1 MVDKLFEKFNF
12 YNNDIKFYQSIAD
25 KFSDFDSAFGYIVD
39 LINKDIKS
47 GNINFFIK
55 GINSSN
61 ILEKITELLTL
72 LGDLNIELDINDIA
86 NLIKKSPELDLML
99 NKLFKTLEYVSEDDI
114 NKITNNEYVK
124 DFLITYAI
132 IKDIYDIDLSMDE
145 CAIKSDV
152 TSDHVR
158 DYIHQIM
165 QIPMMPYEQIIENY
179 RRQEEL
185 KKQIAL
191 GRDILK
197 NTEKLNYLRNLVVN
211 ANLRLVVSIAK
222 RFRYLGL
229 EFMDLINEGNIGLMK
244 AAEKYNYKSENQFG
258 TYATWWIRQAI
269 GLSLSKTGNTIVLP
283 RDVSGKIANINRIK
297 RKLALELNKE
307 PTNADIAI
315 YLDVDEKEINEFL
328 DYAQVV
334 TSLDV
339 KVGEDESATLG
350 EFLESNINLEEDFIN
365 DVTQNILNDELRA
378 LGSDLEF
385 IIRARF
391 GINDPK
397 NPKKEFERNHTLDE
411 VSKMFNV
418 TRERIRQKEA
428 KALRKLSLNPNLRSI
443 ANISSEVTSFWDF
456 FPGVNKEKI
465 FKNIKRLSYDYKFAL
480 FQMFGYDL
488 DIYNVVKRET
498 RKQGEKA
505 IKLLQKMLESPRN
518 KSVYTL
524 QEKLKGSSKD
534 IELLAQ
540 DLQNDS
546 EKAILFQVFGTDLSE
561 IIDEDELDVDV
572 KNKLNI
578 LYESLRV
585 NTKMVVPSLYL
596 KEILEATDAEIEFL
610 NKNEDKTT
618 KKYQLLSKIYGLNY
632 NEIHYYEFKDR
643 EEYHSYYIYINYLK
657 KQLNSYRIKHKS
669 IDYIHL
675 VDRPLTDILNVSR
688 EEITNLINIIN
699 IRTKQYICLSK
710 IFGNAL
716 LKEDVHYLIKDYP
729 ELSLYYNSLFH
740 FRNLILS
747 YRDNISLLDECINS
761 LPVQYRLII
770 SLYLGVIDNIRYDC
784 EDIAIMLNQD
794 EEDVNNK
801 LKMGIYLI
809 EVILEKVKDKSKEKV
824 KVLNLIRGE

>member
-55 GINSSN
+55 DINSSN
-61 ILEKITELLTL
+61 ILNKLAELLTL
-72 LGDLNIELDINDIA
+72 LRDLNIKLDINDIA
-86 NLIKKSPELDLML
+86 NLIKKYPALDLML

-165 QIPMMPYEQIIENY
+165 QIPMMSYEQIIENY

-222 RFRYLGL
+222 RFRYRGL

-365 DVTQNILNDELRA
+365 GVTQNILNDELRA
-378 LGSDLEF
+378 LGYDLEF

-443 ANISSEVTSFWDF
+443 ASISSEVTSFWDF

-524 QEKLKGSSKD
+524 QEKLKCSSSDINLLIQDFKD
-534 IELLAQ
+534 
-540 DLQNDS
+540 DP
-546 EKAILFQVFGTDLSE
+546 EKAILFQVFGADLSE

-572 KNKLNI
+572 KNKLNV
-578 LYESLRV
+578 LYESLKI
-585 NTKMVVPSLYL
+585 NTKILAPSSYL
-596 KEILEATDAEIEFL
+596 KEILKATDTEIEYL

-618 KKYQLLSKIYGLNY
+618 KKYQLLSNIYGLNY
-632 NEIHYYEFKDR
+632 NEIHYYEFRDN
-643 EEYHSYYIYINYLK
+643 EEYHSYHTYINYLK
-657 KQLNSYRIKHKS
+657 KQLNSYQIKHKNVE
-669 IDYIHL
+669 YIHL

-699 IRTKQYICLSK
+699 ISTKQYICLSK
-710 IFGNAL
+710 IFGTDL

-761 LPVQYRLII
+761 LPEQYRLII
-770 SLYLGVIDNIRYDC
+770 SLYLGALDNIRYDC
-784 EDIAIMLNQD
+784 EDIAMMLEQD
-794 EEDVNNK
+794 EEEVNNK
-801 LKMGIYLI
+801 LKMSIYLI
-809 EVILEKVKDKSKEKV
+809 EVILEKVKDKDKE

>member
-12 YNNDIKFYQSIAD
+12 YNNNIKFYQSIAD
-25 KFSDFDSAFGYIVD
+25 EFSDFDSAFGYIVD

-55 GINSSN
+55 DINSSN

-72 LGDLNIELDINDIA
+72 LRDLNIELDINDIV

-132 IKDIYDIDLSMDE
+132 IKDIYDIDLSMNE

-165 QIPMMPYEQIIENY
+165 QIPMMSYEQIIENY

-222 RFRYLGL
+222 RFRYRGL

-365 DVTQNILNDELRA
+365 GVTQNILNDELKA

-397 NPKKEFERNHTLDE
+397 NPKKEFERKHTLDE

-443 ANISSEVTSFWDF
+443 ASISSEVTSFWDF

-488 DIYNVVKRET
+488 NSYNVVKKET
-498 RKQGEKA
+498 KKQGEKA

-546 EKAILFQVFGTDLSE
+546 EKAILFQVFGADLSE

-572 KNKLNI
+572 KNKLNV
-578 LYESLRV
+578 LYESLKI
-585 NTKMVVPSLYL
+585 NTKILAPSSYL
-596 KEILEATDAEIEFL
+596 KEILKATDTEIEYL
-610 NKNEDKTT
+610 NKNEDTTT

-632 NEIHYYEFKDR
+632 KEIHYYEFKDR

-710 IFGNAL
+710 IFGTDL

-761 LPVQYRLII
+761 LPEQYRLII

-784 EDIAIMLNQD
+784 ENIAIMLEQD
-794 EEDVNNK
+794 EEEVNNK
-801 LKMGIYLI
+801 LKMSIYLI

>member
-55 GINSSN
+55 DINSSN
-61 ILEKITELLTL
+61 ILNKLAELLTL
-72 LGDLNIELDINDIA
+72 LRDLNIELDINDIA
-86 NLIKKSPELDLML
+86 NLIKKTPELDLML
-99 NKLFKTLEYVSEDDI
+99 NKLFKTLEHVSEDDI

-165 QIPMMPYEQIIENY
+165 QIPMMSYEQIIENY

-222 RFRYLGL
+222 RFRYRGL

-365 DVTQNILNDELRA
+365 DVTQNILNDELKA

-397 NPKKEFERNHTLDE
+397 NPKKEFERKHTLDE

-443 ANISSEVTSFWDF
+443 ASISCEVTSFWDF

-488 DIYNVVKRET
+488 DSYNVVKRET
-498 RKQGEKA
+498 KKQGEKA

-518 KSVYTL
+518 KSVYNL
-524 QEKLKGSSKD
+524 QEKLKGSSSD
-534 IELLAQ
+534 I
-540 DLQNDS
+540 
-546 EKAILFQVFGTDLSE
+546 
-561 IIDEDELDVDV
+561 
-572 KNKLNI
+572 
-578 LYESLRV
+578 
-585 NTKMVVPSLYL
+585 
-596 KEILEATDAEIEFL
+596 
-610 NKNEDKTT
+610 
-618 KKYQLLSKIYGLNY
+618 
-632 NEIHYYEFKDR
+632 
-643 EEYHSYYIYINYLK
+643 
-657 KQLNSYRIKHKS
+657 
-669 IDYIHL
+669 
-675 VDRPLTDILNVSR
+675 
-688 EEITNLINIIN
+688 NLIF
-699 IRTKQYICLSK
+699 L
-710 IFGNAL
+710 
-716 LKEDVHYLIKDYP
+716 
-729 ELSLYYNSLFH
+729 EL
-740 FRNLILS
+740 
-747 YRDNISLLDECINS
+747 
-761 LPVQYRLII
+761 
-770 SLYLGVIDNIRYDC
+770 
-784 EDIAIMLNQD
+784 
-794 EEDVNNK
+794 
-801 LKMGIYLI
+801 
-809 EVILEKVKDKSKEKV
+809 
-824 KVLNLIRGE
+824 

>member
-1 MVDKLFEKFNF
+1 MVDKLFEKFKF
-12 YNNDIKFYQSIAD
+12 YNNDIKFYQNIAD

-55 GINSSN
+55 DINSSN
-61 ILEKITELLTL
+61 ILNKLAEILTL
-72 LGDLNIELDINDIA
+72 LRDLNIELDINDIA
-86 NLIKKSPELDLML
+86 NLIKKYPELDLIL

-152 TSDHVR
+152 TSNHVR

-165 QIPMMPYEQIIENY
+165 QIPMMSYEQIIENY

-222 RFRYLGL
+222 RFRYRGL

-269 GLSLSKTGNTIVLP
+269 GLALSKIGNAIVLP
-283 RDVSGKIANINRIK
+283 RDVSGKVANINHIK
-297 RKLALELNKE
+297 RKLALELNRE
-307 PTNADIAI
+307 PTNADIAA
-315 YLDVDEKEINEFL
+315 YLDVDEKEINGFL

-378 LGSDLEF
+378 LGYDLEF

-391 GINDPK
+391 GINDSK
-397 NPKKEFERNHTLDE
+397 NPKKEFERKHTLDE
-411 VSKMFNV
+411 VAQMFNV

-428 KALRKLSLNPNLRSI
+428 KALRKLRLNPNLRNV

-456 FPGVNKEKI
+456 FPGVSKDKVL
-465 FKNIKRLSYDYKFAL
+465 KKIKRLSYDYKFAL

-488 DIYNVVKRET
+488 DSYNVVKKGT

-524 QEKLKGSSKD
+524 QEKLKCSSSD
-534 IELLAQ
+534 INLLIQ
-540 DLQNDS
+540 DFKNDS
-546 EKAILFQVFGTDLSE
+546 EKAILFQVFGADLSK

-632 NEIHYYEFKDR
+632 NEIHYYEFRDN
-643 EEYHSYYIYINYLK
+643 EEYHSYHTYINYLK
-657 KQLNSYRIKHKS
+657 KQLNNYQIKHKNVE
-669 IDYIHL
+669 YIHL

-761 LPVQYRLII
+761 LPEQYRLII
-770 SLYLGVIDNIRYDC
+770 SLYLGALDNIRYDC
-784 EDIAIMLNQD
+784 ENIAMMLEQD
-794 EEDVNNK
+794 EEEVNNK
-801 LKMGIYLI
+801 LKMSIYLI

>member
-55 GINSSN
+55 DINSSN

-165 QIPMMPYEQIIENY
+165 QIPMMSYEQIIENY

-222 RFRYLGL
+222 RFRYRGL

-283 RDVSGKIANINRIK
+283 RDVSGRIANINRIK

-365 DVTQNILNDELRA
+365 GVTQNILNDELKA

-418 TRERIRQKEA
+418 TRERIRQKET

-443 ANISSEVTSFWDF
+443 ASISSEVTSFWDF

-488 DIYNVVKRET
+488 DSYNVVKRET
-498 RKQGEKA
+498 KKQGEKA

-546 EKAILFQVFGTDLSE
+546 EKAILFQVFWG
-561 IIDEDELDVDV
+561 
-572 KNKLNI
+572 
-578 LYESLRV
+578 R
-585 NTKMVVPSLYL
+585 L
-596 KEILEATDAEIEFL
+596 K
-610 NKNEDKTT
+610 
-618 KKYQLLSKIYGLNY
+618 
-632 NEIHYYEFKDR
+632 
-643 EEYHSYYIYINYLK
+643 
-657 KQLNSYRIKHKS
+657 
-669 IDYIHL
+669 
-675 VDRPLTDILNVSR
+675 
-688 EEITNLINIIN
+688 
-699 IRTKQYICLSK
+699 
-710 IFGNAL
+710 
-716 LKEDVHYLIKDYP
+716 
-729 ELSLYYNSLFH
+729 
-740 FRNLILS
+740 
-747 YRDNISLLDECINS
+747 
-761 LPVQYRLII
+761 
-770 SLYLGVIDNIRYDC
+770 
-784 EDIAIMLNQD
+784 
-794 EEDVNNK
+794 
-801 LKMGIYLI
+801 
-809 EVILEKVKDKSKEKV
+809 
-824 KVLNLIRGE
+824 

>member
-55 GINSSN
+55 DINSSN

-99 NKLFKTLEYVSEDDI
+99 NKLFKTLEYVSEEDI

-132 IKDIYDIDLSMDE
+132 IKNIYDIDLSMDE

-165 QIPMMPYEQIIENY
+165 QIPMMSYEQIIENY

-222 RFRYLGL
+222 RFRYRGL

-365 DVTQNILNDELRA
+365 DVTQNILNDELKA
-378 LGSDLEF
+378 LGYDLEF

-443 ANISSEVTSFWDF
+443 ANVSSEVTSFWDF

-524 QEKLKGSSKD
+524 QEKLKCSSSDINLLIQDFKD
-534 IELLAQ
+534 
-540 DLQNDS
+540 DP
-546 EKAILFQVFGTDLSE
+546 EKAILFQVFGADLSE

-572 KNKLNI
+572 KNKLNV
-578 LYESLRV
+578 LYESLKI
-585 NTKMVVPSLYL
+585 NTKILAPSSYL
-596 KEILEATDAEIEFL
+596 KEILKATDTEIEYL

-618 KKYQLLSKIYGLNY
+618 KKYQLLSNIYGLNY
-632 NEIHYYEFKDR
+632 NEIHYYEFRDN
-643 EEYHSYYIYINYLK
+643 EEYHSYHTYINYLK
-657 KQLNSYRIKHKS
+657 KQLNSYQIKHKNVE
-669 IDYIHL
+669 YIHL

-699 IRTKQYICLSK
+699 ISTKQYICLSK
-710 IFGNAL
+710 IFGTDL
-716 LKEDVHYLIKDYP
+716 LKEDVYYLIKDYS

-761 LPVQYRLII
+761 LPEQYRLII
-770 SLYLGVIDNIRYDC
+770 SLYLGALDNIRYDC
-784 EDIAIMLNQD
+784 ETIAMMLEQD
-794 EEDVNNK
+794 EEEVNNK
-801 LKMGIYLI
+801 LKMSIYLI

>member
-1 MVDKLFEKFNF
+1 MVDKLFEKFKF

-55 GINSSN
+55 DINSSN
-61 ILEKITELLTL
+61 ILEKITELLAL
-72 LGDLNIELDINDIA
+72 LRDLNIELDINDIA

-165 QIPMMPYEQIIENY
+165 QIPMMSYEQIIENY
-179 RRQEEL
+179 HRQEEL

-222 RFRYLGL
+222 RFRYRGL

-378 LGSDLEF
+378 LGYDLEF

-397 NPKKEFERNHTLDE
+397 NPKKEFERKHTLDE

-443 ANISSEVTSFWDF
+443 ASISSEVTSFWDF

-488 DIYNVVKRET
+488 DNYNVVKRET
-498 RKQGEKA
+498 KKQGEKA

-546 EKAILFQVFGTDLSE
+546 EKAILFQVFGADLSE

-572 KNKLNI
+572 KNKLNV
-578 LYESLRV
+578 LYESLKI
-585 NTKMVVPSLYL
+585 NTKILAPSSYL
-596 KEILEATDAEIEFL
+596 KEILKATDTEIEYL

-618 KKYQLLSKIYGLNY
+618 KKYQLLSNIYGLNY
-632 NEIHYYEFKDR
+632 NEIHYYEFRDN
-643 EEYHSYYIYINYLK
+643 EEYHSYHTYINYLK
-657 KQLNSYRIKHKS
+657 KQLNSYQIKHKNVE
-669 IDYIHL
+669 YIHL

-699 IRTKQYICLSK
+699 ISTKQYICLSK
-710 IFGNAL
+710 IFGTDL
-716 LKEDVHYLIKDYP
+716 LKEDVYYLIKDYP

-761 LPVQYRLII
+761 LPEQYRLII
-770 SLYLGVIDNIRYDC
+770 SLYLGALDNIRYDC
-784 EDIAIMLNQD
+784 ETIAIMLEQD
-794 EEDVNNK
+794 EEEVNNK
-801 LKMGIYLI
+801 LKMSIYLI
-809 EVILEKVKDKSKEKV
+809 EVILEKVKDKDKE

>member
-55 GINSSN
+55 DINSSN

-72 LGDLNIELDINDIA
+72 LRDLNIELDINDIA
-86 NLIKKSPELDLML
+86 NLIQKYPELDLML
-99 NKLFKTLEYVSEDDI
+99 NKLFKTLEYISEDDI

-165 QIPMMPYEQIIENY
+165 QIPMMSYEQIIENY

-222 RFRYLGL
+222 RFRYRGL

-397 NPKKEFERNHTLDE
+397 NPQKEFERKHTLDE

-443 ANISSEVTSFWDF
+443 ASISSEVTSFWDF

-488 DIYNVVKRET
+488 DSYNVVKRET
-498 RKQGEKA
+498 KKQGEKA

-546 EKAILFQVFGTDLSE
+546 EKAILFQVFGADLSE

-572 KNKLNI
+572 KNKLNV
-578 LYESLRV
+578 LYESLKI
-585 NTKMVVPSLYL
+585 NTKILAPSSYL
-596 KEILEATDAEIEFL
+596 KEILKATDTEIEYL

-618 KKYQLLSKIYGLNY
+618 KKYQLLSNIYGLNY
-632 NEIHYYEFKDR
+632 NEIHYYEFRDN
-643 EEYHSYYIYINYLK
+643 EEYHSYHTYINYLK
-657 KQLNSYRIKHKS
+657 KQLNSYQIKHKNVE
-669 IDYIHL
+669 YIHL

-699 IRTKQYICLSK
+699 ISTKQYICLSK
-710 IFGNAL
+710 IFGTDL

-761 LPVQYRLII
+761 LPEQYRLII
-770 SLYLGVIDNIRYDC
+770 SLYLGALDNIRYDC
-784 EDIAIMLNQD
+784 ETIAMMLEQD
-794 EEDVNNK
+794 EEEVNNK
-801 LKMGIYLI
+801 LKMSIYLI

>member
-55 GINSSN
+55 DINSSN
-61 ILEKITELLTL
+61 ILNKLAELLTL

-524 QEKLKGSSKD
+524 QEKLKCSSSDINLLIQDFKD
-534 IELLAQ
+534 
-540 DLQNDS
+540 DP
-546 EKAILFQVFGTDLSE
+546 EKAILFQVFGADLSE

-572 KNKLNI
+572 KNKLNV
-578 LYESLRV
+578 LYESLKI
-585 NTKMVVPSLYL
+585 NTKILAPSSYL
-596 KEILEATDAEIEFL
+596 KEILKATDTEIEYL

-618 KKYQLLSKIYGLNY
+618 KKYQLLSNIYGLNY
-632 NEIHYYEFKDR
+632 NEIHYYEFRDN
-643 EEYHSYYIYINYLK
+643 EEYHSYHTYINYLK
-657 KQLNSYRIKHKS
+657 KQLNSYQIKHKNVE
-669 IDYIHL
+669 YIHL

-699 IRTKQYICLSK
+699 ISTKQYICLSK
-710 IFGNAL
+710 IFGTDL

-761 LPVQYRLII
+761 LPEQYRLII
-770 SLYLGVIDNIRYDC
+770 SLYLGALDNIRYDC
-784 EDIAIMLNQD
+784 ETIAMMLEQD
-794 EEDVNNK
+794 EEEVNNK
-801 LKMGIYLI
+801 LKMSIYLI
-809 EVILEKVKDKSKEKV
+809 EVILEKVKDKDKE

>member
-55 GINSSN
+55 DINSSN
-61 ILEKITELLTL
+61 ILNKLAELLTL
-72 LGDLNIELDINDIA
+72 LRDLNIELDINDIA
-86 NLIKKSPELDLML
+86 NLIKKYPTLDLML

-165 QIPMMPYEQIIENY
+165 QIPMMSYEQIIENY

-222 RFRYLGL
+222 RFRYRGL

-365 DVTQNILNDELRA
+365 GVTQNILNDELKA

-397 NPKKEFERNHTLDE
+397 NPKKEFERKHTLDE

-443 ANISSEVTSFWDF
+443 ASISSEVTSFWDF

-488 DIYNVVKRET
+488 DSYNVVKRET
-498 RKQGEKA
+498 KKQGEKA

-524 QEKLKGSSKD
+524 QEKLKCSSSDINLLIQDFKD
-534 IELLAQ
+534 
-540 DLQNDS
+540 DP
-546 EKAILFQVFGTDLSE
+546 EKAILFQVFGADLSE

-572 KNKLNI
+572 KNKLNV
-578 LYESLRV
+578 LYESLKI
-585 NTKMVVPSLYL
+585 NTKILAPSSYL
-596 KEILEATDAEIEFL
+596 KEILKATDTEIEYL

-618 KKYQLLSKIYGLNY
+618 KKYQLLSNIYGLNY
-632 NEIHYYEFKDR
+632 NEIHYYEFRDN
-643 EEYHSYYIYINYLK
+643 EEYHSYHTYINYLK
-657 KQLNSYRIKHKS
+657 KQLNSYQIKHKNVE
-669 IDYIHL
+669 YIHL

-824 KVLNLIRGE
+824 LNLIRGE

>member
-55 GINSSN
+55 DINSSN
-61 ILEKITELLTL
+61 ILNKLAELLTL
-72 LGDLNIELDINDIA
+72 LRDLNIELDINDIA
-86 NLIKKSPELDLML
+86 NLIKKTPELDLML
-99 NKLFKTLEYVSEDDI
+99 NKLFKTLEHVSEDDI

-165 QIPMMPYEQIIENY
+165 QIPMMSYEQIIENY

-222 RFRYLGL
+222 RFRYRGL

-524 QEKLKGSSKD
+524 QEKLKCSSSDINLLIQDFKD
-534 IELLAQ
+534 
-540 DLQNDS
+540 DP
-546 EKAILFQVFGTDLSE
+546 EKAILFQVFGADLSE

-572 KNKLNI
+572 KNKLNV
-578 LYESLRV
+578 LYESLKI
-585 NTKMVVPSLYL
+585 NTKILAPSSYL
-596 KEILEATDAEIEFL
+596 KEILKATDTEIEYL

-618 KKYQLLSKIYGLNY
+618 KKYQLLSNIYGLNY
-632 NEIHYYEFKDR
+632 NEIHYYEFRDN
-643 EEYHSYYIYINYLK
+643 EEYHSYHTYINYLK
-657 KQLNSYRIKHKS
+657 KQLNSYQIKHKNVE
-669 IDYIHL
+669 YIHL

-699 IRTKQYICLSK
+699 ISTKQYICLSK
-710 IFGNAL
+710 IFGTDL

-761 LPVQYRLII
+761 LPEQYRLII
-770 SLYLGVIDNIRYDC
+770 SLYLGALDNIRYDC
-784 EDIAIMLNQD
+784 ETIAMMLEQD
-794 EEDVNNK
+794 EEEVNNK
-801 LKMGIYLI
+801 LKMSIYLI
-809 EVILEKVKDKSKEKV
+809 EVILEKVKDKDKE

>member
-12 YNNDIKFYQSIAD
+12 YNNNIKFYQSIAD

-55 GINSSN
+55 DINSSN

-72 LGDLNIELDINDIA
+72 LRDLNIELDINDIA
-86 NLIKKSPELDLML
+86 NLIKKYPALDLML

-165 QIPMMPYEQIIENY
+165 QIPMMSYEQIIENY

-222 RFRYLGL
+222 RFRYRGL

-365 DVTQNILNDELRA
+365 GVTQNILNDELKA

-397 NPKKEFERNHTLDE
+397 NPKKEFERKHTLDE

-443 ANISSEVTSFWDF
+443 ASISSEVTSFWDF

-488 DIYNVVKRET
+488 DSYNVVKKET
-498 RKQGEKA
+498 KKQGEKA

-546 EKAILFQVFGTDLSE
+546 EKAILFQVFGADLSA

-572 KNKLNI
+572 KNKLNV
-578 LYESLRV
+578 LYESLKI
-585 NTKMVVPSLYL
+585 NTKILAPSSYL
-596 KEILEATDAEIEFL
+596 KEILKATDTEIEYL
-610 NKNEDKTT
+610 NKNEGTTT

-632 NEIHYYEFKDR
+632 KEIHYYEFKDR

-710 IFGNAL
+710 IFGTDL
-716 LKEDVHYLIKDYP
+716 LKEDVHYLIKDYS

-761 LPVQYRLII
+761 LPEQYRLII
-770 SLYLGVIDNIRYDC
+770 SLYLGALDNIRYDC
-784 EDIAIMLNQD
+784 ETIAMMLEQD
-794 EEDVNNK
+794 EEEVNNK
-801 LKMGIYLI
+801 LKMSIYLI

>member
-55 GINSSN
+55 DINSSN
-61 ILEKITELLTL
+61 ILNKLAELLTL
-72 LGDLNIELDINDIA
+72 LRDLNIKLDINDIA
-86 NLIKKSPELDLML
+86 NLIKKYPELDLML

-524 QEKLKGSSKD
+524 QEKLKCSSSDINLLIQDFKD
-534 IELLAQ
+534 
-540 DLQNDS
+540 DP
-546 EKAILFQVFGTDLSE
+546 EKAILFQVFGADLSE

-572 KNKLNI
+572 KNKLNV
-578 LYESLRV
+578 LYESLKI
-585 NTKMVVPSLYL
+585 NTKILAPSSYL
-596 KEILEATDAEIEFL
+596 KEILKATDTEIEYL

-618 KKYQLLSKIYGLNY
+618 KKYQLLSNIYGLNY
-632 NEIHYYEFKDR
+632 NEIHYYEFRDN
-643 EEYHSYYIYINYLK
+643 EEYHSYHTYINYLK
-657 KQLNSYRIKHKS
+657 KQLNSYQIKHKNVE
-669 IDYIHL
+669 YIHL

-699 IRTKQYICLSK
+699 ISTKQYICLSK
-710 IFGNAL
+710 IFGTDL

-761 LPVQYRLII
+761 LPEQYRLII
-770 SLYLGVIDNIRYDC
+770 SLYLGALDNIRYDC
-784 EDIAIMLNQD
+784 ETIAMMLEQD
-794 EEDVNNK
+794 EEEVNNK
-801 LKMGIYLI
+801 LKMSIYLI
-809 EVILEKVKDKSKEKV
+809 EVILEKVKDKDKE

>member
-12 YNNDIKFYQSIAD
+12 YNNNIKFYQIIAD

-55 GINSSN
+55 DINSSN

-72 LGDLNIELDINDIA
+72 LRDLNIELDINDIA
-86 NLIKKSPELDLML
+86 NLIKKYPALDLML

-165 QIPMMPYEQIIENY
+165 QIPMMSYEQIIENY

-222 RFRYLGL
+222 RFRYRGL

-365 DVTQNILNDELRA
+365 GVTQNILNDELRA
-378 LGSDLEF
+378 LGYDLEF

-397 NPKKEFERNHTLDE
+397 NPKKEFERKHTLDE

-443 ANISSEVTSFWDF
+443 ASISSEVTSFWDF

-488 DIYNVVKRET
+488 DSYNVVKKET
-498 RKQGEKA
+498 KKQGEKA

-524 QEKLKGSSKD
+524 QEKLKCSSSDINLLIQDFKD
-534 IELLAQ
+534 
-540 DLQNDS
+540 DP
-546 EKAILFQVFGTDLSE
+546 EKAILFQVFGADLSE

-572 KNKLNI
+572 KNKLNV
-578 LYESLRV
+578 LYESLKI
-585 NTKMVVPSLYL
+585 NTKILAPSSYL
-596 KEILEATDAEIEFL
+596 KEILKATDTEIEYL

-618 KKYQLLSKIYGLNY
+618 KKYQLLSNIYGLNY
-632 NEIHYYEFKDR
+632 NEIHYYEFRDN
-643 EEYHSYYIYINYLK
+643 EEYHSYHTYINYLK
-657 KQLNSYRIKHKS
+657 KQLNSYQIKHKNVE
-669 IDYIHL
+669 YIHL

-699 IRTKQYICLSK
+699 ISTKQYICLSK
-710 IFGNAL
+710 IFGTDL

-761 LPVQYRLII
+761 LPEQYRLII
-770 SLYLGVIDNIRYDC
+770 SLYLGALDNIRYDC
-784 EDIAIMLNQD
+784 ETIAMMLGQD
-794 EEDVNNK
+794 EEEVNNK
-801 LKMGIYLI
+801 LKMSIYLI
-809 EVILEKVKDKSKEKV
+809 EVILEKVKDKDKE